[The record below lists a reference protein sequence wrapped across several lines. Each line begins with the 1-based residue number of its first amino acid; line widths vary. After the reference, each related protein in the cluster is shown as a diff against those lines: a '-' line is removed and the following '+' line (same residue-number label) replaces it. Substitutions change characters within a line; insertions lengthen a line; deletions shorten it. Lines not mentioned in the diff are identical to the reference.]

1 MKGAV
6 LPFESVDEILW
17 CDHSKATEQYLLVVL
32 FIVQGCSTF
41 PFAREKILFRA
52 LLWFCQ
58 VL

>member
-1 MKGAV
+1 MKSYGV
-6 LPFESVDEILW
+6 TIQM
-17 CDHSKATEQYLLVVL
+17 KATEQYLLVVL

-41 PFAREKILFRA
+41 QYAREKILFRA